1 MEHIVEEY
9 GKKCNLLELTSDE
22 YRILEPFLLS
32 LGVRTRVTKWDS
44 KKIVIQAENVFN
56 SCWISQIA
64 REIAEE
70 QLTPFSIS
78 CYKR

>member
-1 MEHIVEEY
+1 MKHIVEEY

-78 CYKR
+78 CYER